1 MMVEMRDDGLAR
13 SIGVSNFLRPHL
25 DELLADTPVE
35 PAVNQ
40 IELSPLI
47 YRSRHDTVERSRET
61 GITLAAYSPL
71 TKGARLD
78 DPRLVDAA
86 TRTGRTPVQVLIRWA
101 IEHGFI
107 VLPRSSN
114 PERIAQNAAVFNF
127 ELAPDQMAS
136 LDELDEGL
144 VTGWDPAVTLDP

>member
-1 MMVEMRDDGLAR
+1 M
-13 SIGVSNFLRPHL
+13 
-25 DELLADTPVE
+25 
-35 PAVNQ
+35 
-40 IELSPLI
+40 
-47 YRSRHDTVERSRET
+47 
-61 GITLAAYSPL
+61 
-71 TKGARLD
+71 
-78 DPRLVDAA
+78 
-86 TRTGRTPVQVLIRWA
+86 LIRWA